1 MSAEKL
7 RVLACTALVPMNYFR
22 SPVGFFFSAASSS
35 SLFFCSSA
43 SSLHAT
49 DLAVLGLLAL
59 LVADRLRTMLPAE
72 AAPAP
77 EIVRWKASSGEKL
90 YVGLKTYGLTRSSSQ
105 TSDDC
110 SLSPVASTRAAT
122 TWAGMIP
129 AERRR
134 LWR

>member
-77 EIVRWKASSGEKL
+77 EIVQWKA
-90 YVGLKTYGLTRSSSQ
+90 R
-105 TSDDC
+105 
-110 SLSPVASTRAAT
+110 
-122 TWAGMIP
+122 MI
-129 AERRR
+129 EY
-134 LWR
+134 